1 MRNADCG
8 ILGLMKTDSSS
19 RRFGRSDELLDRF
32 EDDSELLIVFVLKR
46 FDLAGEVA
54 VCVHEAAELHESA
67 HDCDVHFDRA
77 AASEDAG
84 EHGNALL
91 GKGIRAVAA
100 SAPAFL

>member
-1 MRNADCG
+1 MRIAECG

-67 HDCDVHFDRA
+67 HDCDVDSRSPDRSSVSQTDNA
-77 AASEDAG
+77 VHPTASP
-84 EHGNALL
+84 H
-91 GKGIRAVAA
+91 VV
-100 SAPAFL
+100 FT

>member
-1 MRNADCG
+1 
-8 ILGLMKTDSSS
+8 MKTDSAS

-84 EHGNALL
+84 EHGNALF
-91 GKGIRAVAA
+91 GKGVGRASSA
-100 SAPAFL
+100 SVQT